1 MLRFLWVLAA
11 AVVLPVQ
18 ARAALID
25 FSAPALETRGADA
38 VYDVSEDFV
47 SFTGST
53 TTDPTYVVPGTDIF
67 NPVAQLTIDFVVR
80 EATFASFFGTAQ
92 YGPEV
97 SNAWFDIYSQ
107 DSGVHVVTIL
117 GAAPGAHAIHQALDP
132 GTYLL
137 FASVQSL
144 SAESPASLSFTFS
157 GQPIPEPSS
166 IVLGLIGGALVVA
179 AYLRHR
185 RTRSRPSAGS
195 TP

>member
-1 MLRFLWVLAA
+1 MLRYLWVLAA
-11 AVVLPVQ
+11 AVLLPLQ

-25 FSAPALETRGADA
+25 FAAPVLETRGADA

-47 SFTGST
+47 SFAAST
-53 TTDPTYVVPGTDIF
+53 TTDPTYVVPGTDVF
-67 NPVAQLTIDFVVR
+67 NPLAQFTIDFVVR

-92 YGPEV
+92 YDVGS

-107 DSGVHVVTIL
+107 DSGVHVVTTL
-117 GAAPGAHAIHQALDP
+117 DVAPGAHVIHQALDP

-144 SAESPASLSFTFS
+144 SPESPASLSFTFS

-166 IVLGLIGGALVVA
+166 VALALIGGALIAAA
-179 AYLRHR
+179 AYVRFAR
-185 RTRSRPSAGS
+185 
-195 TP
+195 